1 MNSTTAA
8 AAAAA
13 QLAPDVDP
21 KTRDQ
26 NRSSRAITL
35 YLVFAVL
42 SAWWVDR
49 TLGLEASSDTGYWIG
64 VVGGSAMLLLFLYPL
79 RKRVHALRNLGNTR
93 GWFVAHMILG
103 ITGPWLILV
112 HCGFRIGSM
121 NAAVAL
127 FSMLIVAISGV
138 VGRFI
143 YVRVHLGLSGKRA
156 ELGQLRTKLSAD
168 HDDVSHRLA
177 SVPAARDRLFEFEEK
192 ALDVPSKK
200 QAAPYRPLQLW
211 WLARQVLQAVYREID
226 NELRQ
231 QPIKAGPKYHQQ
243 RQKLRRSL
251 RRQSERHV
259 RHVKE
264 VAQFAA
270 WEHLFALWHV
280 LHIPFLYVMVICAV
294 IHVIAV
300 HIY

>member
-8 AAAAA
+8 AAANH
-13 QLAPDVDP
+13 LSPEVDP
-21 KTRDQ
+21 KTRDKS
-26 NRSSRAITL
+26 RSSRAITL
-35 YLVFAVL
+35 YIVFAVL

-49 TLGLEASSDTGYWIG
+49 SLGLEASSDAGYWIG
-64 VVGGSAMLLLFLYPL
+64 VVGGSSMLLLFLYPL
-79 RKRVHALRNLGNTR
+79 RKRVHALRNLGNTK
-93 GWFVAHMILG
+93 GWFIAHMVLG
-103 ITGPWLILV
+103 IAGPWLILV

-127 FSMLIVAISGV
+127 FSMLIVATSGV
-138 VGRFI
+138 IGRFI

-156 ELGQLRTKLSAD
+156 ELSQLRNKLSAD

-177 SVPAARDRLFEFEEK
+177 SVPAARDRLFEFESQ

-200 QAAPYRPLQLW
+200 QMAPYRPLQLW
-211 WLARQVLQAVYREID
+211 WMARQVLQAVHTEID
-226 NELRQ
+226 NELRN
-231 QPIKAGPKYHQQ
+231 QPIKAGQKYHQQ

-264 VAQFAA
+264 VAQFSA
-270 WEHLFALWHV
+270 WERLFALWHV

-294 IHVIAV
+294 IHVVAV

>member
-8 AAAAA
+8 VAAAH
-13 QLAPDVDP
+13 LAPEADP

-26 NRSSRAITL
+26 NRSSWAIVL
-35 YLVFAVL
+35 YIVFAVV
-42 SAWWVDR
+42 SAWWVDKS
-49 TLGLEASSDTGYWIG
+49 LGLEAASDTGYWIG
-64 VVGGSAMLLLFLYPL
+64 VAGGSSMLLLFLYPL
-79 RKRVHALRNLGNTR
+79 RKRAHWLRNVGNTR
-93 GWFVAHMILG
+93 TWFIAHMILG
-103 ITGPWLILV
+103 IAGPWLILV
-112 HCGFRIGSM
+112 HCGFHIGSM

-127 FSMLIVAISGV
+127 FSMLIVAASGV
-138 VGRFI
+138 IGRFI

-156 ELGQLRTKLSAD
+156 ELGQLRSKLSAG

-211 WLARQVLQAVYREID
+211 WMARQVLQAVHREID
-226 NELRQ
+226 AELRRH
-231 QPIKAGPKYHQQ
+231 PIKAGQKAHQQ

>member
-1 MNSTTAA
+1 MNSTLSAVA
-8 AAAAA
+8 S
-13 QLAPDVDP
+13 LAPETDP
-21 KTRDQ
+21 KTKDRS
-26 NRSSRAITL
+26 RSSTLITL
-35 YLVFAVL
+35 SVIFAVL

-49 TLGLEASSDTGYWIG
+49 LLGIEAGSDTGYWIG
-64 VVGGSAMLLLFLYPL
+64 VAGASAMLLLFLYPL
-79 RKRVHALRNLGNTR
+79 RKRAKFLRNAGSTR
-93 GWFVAHMILG
+93 IWFIIHMVLG
-103 ITGPWLILV
+103 IGGPWLIMV

-127 FSMLIVAISGV
+127 FSMLIVATSGV
-138 VGRFI
+138 IGRFI

-156 ELGQLRTKLSAD
+156 ELGELRGKLSAD
-168 HDDVSHRLA
+168 HDGVSHRLA
-177 SVPAARDRLFEFEEK
+177 AVPAARDKLFEFEEK
-192 ALDVPSKK
+192 ALDVPSQK
-200 QAAPYRPLQLW
+200 QAAPYRPVLIWWMARRALQ
-211 WLARQVLQAVYREID
+211 VVYREID
-226 NELRQ
+226 DELRRRPVKPGVERQ
-231 QPIKAGPKYHQQ
+231 LQ

-270 WEHLFALWHV
+270 WERLFALWHV